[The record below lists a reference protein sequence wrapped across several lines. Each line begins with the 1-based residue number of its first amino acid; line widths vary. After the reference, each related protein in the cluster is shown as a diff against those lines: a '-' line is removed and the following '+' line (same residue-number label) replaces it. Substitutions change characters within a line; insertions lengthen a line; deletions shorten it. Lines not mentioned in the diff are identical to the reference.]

1 MDTLQ
6 CGRFTL
12 SLNRPL
18 VMGILNVTPDSFS
31 DGGNFDTASK
41 AVAHAEAMV
50 KNGADI
56 IDIGGESTRPGA
68 EAVSIEDEIAR
79 VVPVI
84 AALKSLNVPLSIDT
98 RRPAVMLAAL
108 EAGVDLI
115 NDIAALEGEGALQ
128 IATRNQ
134 VAVCLMHMKGEPRT
148 MQTAPDYGDVVEEVT
163 QYLAA
168 RRDEAERAG
177 IARNRILLDPGFG
190 FGKNLEHNAALF
202 HAMSGMIE
210 RLGCPFLV
218 GVSRKSMLGQITGR
232 AVGERATAS
241 VAAAMLAVQKGA
253 AIVRVHDVRETVD
266 ALKILHALQ

>member
-1 MDTLQ
+1 MHSLQ

-12 SLNRPL
+12 TLDRPQ

-31 DGGNFDTASK
+31 DGGSFDTCSK
-41 AVAHAEAMV
+41 AVAHAETLV
-50 KNGADI
+50 SQGADI

-68 EAVSIEDEIAR
+68 ELVSIEDEIAR

-108 EAGVDLI
+108 DAGVDLI
-115 NDIAALEGEGALQ
+115 NDIAALEGEGALRV
-128 IATRNQ
+128 AAKGN

-148 MQTAPDYGDVVEEVT
+148 MQVAPEYDDVVAEVT
-163 QYLAA
+163 SYLAT
-168 RRDEAERAG
+168 RRDEAEQAG
-177 IARNRILLDPGFG
+177 IERSRILLDPGFG
-190 FGKNLEHNAALF
+190 FGKNLAHNIALF
-202 HAMSGMIE
+202 NAMPQMRE
-210 RLGCPFLV
+210 ALGCPLLI

-232 AVGERATAS
+232 VVSDRMAAS
-241 VAAAMLAVQKGA
+241 VAAALLAAQKGA

-266 ALKILHALQ
+266 ALKIWQALQ

>member
-6 CGRFTL
+6 CGRFEL
-12 SLNRPL
+12 SLTRPL

-41 AVAHAEAMV
+41 AVAHAELMV
-50 KNGADI
+50 KEGADI

-68 EAVSIEDEIAR
+68 GDISVEDEIAR

-128 IATRNQ
+128 VATRNN
-134 VAVCLMHMKGEPRT
+134 VAICLMHMKGEPRT
-148 MQTAPDYGDVVEEVT
+148 MQTAPHYDDVVAEVT

-168 RRDEAERAG
+168 RRDEALGAG
-177 IARNRILLDPGFG
+177 IARERILLDPGFG

-202 HAMSGMIE
+202 RAMPQMIAA
-210 RLGCPFLV
+210 LACPFLI
-218 GVSRKSMLGQITGR
+218 GVSRKSMLGQVTGR
-232 AVGERATAS
+232 PVTERAVAS
-241 VAAAMLAVQKGA
+241 AAAAMLAVQKGA

-266 ALKILHALQ
+266 ALKILGALH